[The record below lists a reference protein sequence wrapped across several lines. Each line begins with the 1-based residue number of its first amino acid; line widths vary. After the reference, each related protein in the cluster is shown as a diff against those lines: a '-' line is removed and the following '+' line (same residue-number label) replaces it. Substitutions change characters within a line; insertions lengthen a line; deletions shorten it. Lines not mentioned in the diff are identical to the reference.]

1 MDTIETKSEDSG
13 ENGQKQT
20 AGSEDEK
27 GGWNADRVASE
38 LIAQLGR
45 KVRDV
50 AGKMRENSLHETV
63 RTTTNR
69 VADKLESAGSYLEE
83 SKVEN
88 MVDDVVSV
96 IRKYPVQ
103 SVLLGVAAGFFAARR
118 GK

>member
-1 MDTIETKSEDSG
+1 MDSTETKSENSA
-13 ENGQKQT
+13 ENGEKPT
-20 AGSEDEK
+20 SGSEEPK
-27 GGWNADRVASE
+27 KTWNADRVASE
-38 LIAQLGR
+38 LIAQLGH
-45 KVRDV
+45 KVRGM
-50 AGKMRENSLHETV
+50 AGKMRENSLHEAV

-83 SKVEN
+83 GKVEN

-103 SVLLGVAAGFFAARR
+103 SVLLGIAAGFFAARR

>member
-1 MDTIETKSEDSG
+1 MDTIETKAENSG
-13 ENGQKQT
+13 ENGQEKT
-20 AGSEDEK
+20 AGTEDPK
-27 GGWNADRVASE
+27 GAWNADRVASE

-50 AGKMRENSLHETV
+50 AGKMRENSLHEAV
-63 RTTTNR
+63 RTTTNK

-83 SKVEN
+83 GKVGN
-88 MVDDVVSV
+88 MVNDVVSV
-96 IRKYPVQ
+96 IKKYPVQ